1 MCAAEYRRVGGSQ
14 VQFCRLVL
22 IPHLLSHLVV
32 VLTDLLGQDLG
43 GFDETEAACP
53 VPVPVPSSGPGPG
66 PGPGPVRSPVFVYG
80 PVSGPGPKVG
90 RVEGVVVSSPTA
102 ASAPSTL
109 RRVSTSE
116 PATPLGFEGQA
127 HMQRYMQWYM
137 QGYMQWY
144 IQVQVQSSHTS
155 TSSAH
160 ARCYNAVHVPDQ
172 GVGEALRRGW
182 RARSGESALVLRTQS
197 RREESERAAEAEKE
211 VEPEAK
217 TQAEEEEEV
226 AATASSTPPSLINLL
241 LCDLFS

>member
-1 MCAAEYRRVGGSQ
+1 MLTVVCHLS
-14 VQFCRLVL
+14 
-22 IPHLLSHLVV
+22 HLLSHLVV

-53 VPVPVPSSGPGPG
+53 VLGPVPSSA
-66 PGPGPVRSPVFVYG
+66 PGPVPGPSPSPVFVYG

-90 RVEGVVVSSPTA
+90 RAEGVVVSSPTA

-197 RREESERAAEAEKE
+197 RREESERAAEAETE
-211 VEPEAK
+211 VEPEARK
-217 TQAEEEEEV
+217 QAEEEEEV
-226 AATASSTPPSLINLL
+226 AAAASTPPPLTNLL
-241 LCDLFS
+241 LYATSSPATSS

>member
-116 PATPLGFEGQA
+116 PATPLGFEGQV
-127 HMQRYMQWYM
+127 HMQRYMPCSGTCRGTCSGTYK
-137 QGYMQWY
+137 YKFRVH
-144 IQVQVQSSHTS
+144 IQVQVVHMQGAIMQCTCL
-155 TSSAH
+155 TRAWARRSAAGG
-160 ARCYNAVHVPDQ
+160 ARAREKARLCC
-172 GVGEALRRGW
+172 GLRVGEKSLKERR
-182 RARSGESALVLRTQS
+182 RQ
-197 RREESERAAEAEKE
+197 RRR
-211 VEPEAK
+211 
-217 TQAEEEEEV
+217 
-226 AATASSTPPSLINLL
+226 
-241 LCDLFS
+241 